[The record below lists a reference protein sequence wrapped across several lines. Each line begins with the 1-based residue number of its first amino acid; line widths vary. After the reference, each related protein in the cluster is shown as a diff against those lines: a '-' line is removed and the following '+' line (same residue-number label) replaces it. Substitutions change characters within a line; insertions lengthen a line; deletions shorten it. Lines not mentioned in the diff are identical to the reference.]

1 MQIKQQEVLARKKIV
16 SNPVQMDA
24 IKKQIAAKQA
34 AKMERKAA
42 KKEAK
47 TARKE
52 AKAAR
57 KEKKVAPRALATLV
71 VG

>member
-24 IKKQIAAKQA
+24 IKKQIAEQQA
-34 AKMERKAA
+34 AKAERKAA

-47 TARKE
+47 AVKRE

-57 KEKKVAPRALATLV
+57 KDKKVDLITLHDF
-71 VG
+71 